1 MDVHYKVPMNLCTMS
16 REDVVKVERSVFKK
30 VKDDLC
36 NKYRHIVYDK
46 EFNVNAFDKRLMN
59 IVKEYNYVN
68 RCCYN
73 ELFVKCEKAFL
84 KALAKKEDTK
94 RRNGLEKE
102 DVRRII
108 MQEEFYFY
116 EGNNNNKEGKNKT
129 KRDIDRKA
137 KVNGVDKEVRRLNQ
151 ERCEMDVEKKIQKK
165 KEMNCEDKTPI
176 TVCQVKELMK
186 QI

>member
-1 MDVHYKVPMNLCTMS
+1 MS

-84 KALAKKEDTK
+84 KALAKKEDAK

-129 KRDIDRKA
+129 KRDISRKA
-137 KVNGVDKEVRRLNQ
+137 KGNGVDKEVRRLNQ

-165 KEMNCEDKTPI
+165 KEMNCGNKTPI
-176 TVCQVKELMK
+176 AVCQVKELMK